1 MSSGSNRSDLSK
13 DQPHFGEWISSSSLY
28 KMDATQL
35 SPIRGSNNNSAENN
49 LVPSAD
55 LESSPGSTDSSAN
68 SSSHHLFSESFSSS
82 QGAYYSNSG
91 VIKRGKFIQINLI
104 LKKC

>member
-13 DQPHFGEWISSSSLY
+13 DQPHFVEWISSSSSSLY

-35 SPIRGSNNNSAENN
+35 SPIRGNNNSAENN

-91 VIKRGKFIQINLI
+91 AIKRGKLYKIN
-104 LKKC
+104 

>member
-13 DQPHFGEWISSSSLY
+13 DQPHFGEWISSSSSLY

-35 SPIRGSNNNSAENN
+35 SPIRGNNNSAENN

-91 VIKRGKFIQINLI
+91 VIKRGKLIQINLI